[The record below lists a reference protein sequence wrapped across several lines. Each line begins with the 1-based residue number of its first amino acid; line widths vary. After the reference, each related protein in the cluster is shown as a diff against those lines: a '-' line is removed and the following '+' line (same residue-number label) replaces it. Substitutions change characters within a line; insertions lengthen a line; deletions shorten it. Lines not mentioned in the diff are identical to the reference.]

1 MTRMLQHLTGRG
13 PRGMPRV
20 MNIVVLDGY
29 TLNPG
34 DLSWDGLKALG
45 TCTIHDRTAPADVVA
60 RARHAE
66 IVLTNKCPL
75 RAETIA
81 ELPALRY
88 IGVTATGFNIV
99 DAAAARARGIPVC
112 NVPDYGTRAVA
123 QHTFALI
130 LELTN
135 AAGHHGRT
143 VREGRW
149 GASADWCY
157 WDRPLVEL
165 DGRTLGIVGWGRI
178 GRAVAELGRAFGMK
192 IIAASRRETPGA
204 EQVSVDDLFRH
215 SDVVSLHCPLTA
227 ETQGMVNAARLA
239 LMRRSAFL
247 INTSRGPL
255 IVDADLAAA
264 LESGRL
270 AGAAVDVLSAEPP
283 AAGNPLLAA
292 KNCLITPH
300 NAWAATAAR
309 ARLLEKAVANVRAFL
324 DGRPANVVN

>member
-1 MTRMLQHLTGRG
+1 
-13 PRGMPRV
+13 

-34 DLSWDGLKALG
+34 DLSWDGLHALG
-45 TCTIHDRTAPADVVA
+45 ACTIHDRTALGDIVA
-60 RARHAE
+60 RAREAE

-75 RAETIA
+75 RAAMIA
-81 ELPALRY
+81 QLPALRY
-88 IGVTATGFNIV
+88 IGVTATGFNVV

-135 AAGHHGRT
+135 AAGHHART

-149 GASADWCY
+149 VASADWCY

-165 DGRTLGIVGWGRI
+165 DGRTLGVVGWGRI

-192 IIAASRRETPGA
+192 ILAASRRETPGA
-204 EQVSVDDLFRH
+204 EQVSLDDLFCR

-227 ETQGMVNAARLA
+227 ETQGLVNAERLA
-239 LMRRSAFL
+239 LMRSSAFL

-255 IVDADLAAA
+255 IVDAELAAA

-283 AAGNPLLAA
+283 AADNPLLTA
-292 KNCLITPH
+292 KNCFITPH
-300 NAWAATAAR
+300 NAWAAGAAR
-309 ARLLEKAVANVRAFL
+309 VRLLERSVANVRAFL
-324 DGRPANVVN
+324 DGRPENVVN

>member
-1 MTRMLQHLTGRG
+1 
-13 PRGMPRV
+13 

-34 DLSWDGLKALG
+34 DLSWDGLEALG

-81 ELPALRY
+81 QLPALRY

-135 AAGHHGRT
+135 AAGHHART

-149 GASADWCY
+149 VASADWCY
-157 WDRPLVEL
+157 WERPLVEL

-192 IIAASRRETPGA
+192 IVAASRRETPGA
-204 EQVSVDDLFRH
+204 EQVSLDDLFRR

-239 LMRRSAFL
+239 LMRSSAFL

-264 LESGRL
+264 LEAGRL

-283 AAGNPLLAA
+283 PDGNPLLAA
-292 KNCLITPH
+292 KTVSSRRTTPGLQAQPAPACSQ
-300 NAWAATAAR
+300 NRSPTC
-309 ARLLEKAVANVRAFL
+309 RAFL
-324 DGRPANVVN
+324 DGRPGKRRQLSASAGPRDGFDRITAGRQ

>member
-1 MTRMLQHLTGRG
+1 
-13 PRGMPRV
+13 

-29 TLNPG
+29 KLNPG
-34 DLSWDGLKALG
+34 DLSWDGLHALG
-45 TCTIHDRTAPADVVA
+45 ACTIHDRTAPGDIVA
-60 RARHAE
+60 RALGAE

-75 RAETIA
+75 RAATIA
-81 ELPALRY
+81 QLPALRY
-88 IGVTATGFNIV
+88 IGVTATGFNVV

-135 AAGHHGRT
+135 AAGHHART

-149 GASADWCY
+149 VASADWCY

-192 IIAASRRETPGA
+192 ILAASRRETPGA
-204 EQVSVDDLFRH
+204 EQVSLDELFRR
-215 SDVVSLHCPLTA
+215 SDVVSLHCPLTPDTA
-227 ETQGMVNAARLA
+227 GLVNAARLA

-300 NAWAATAAR
+300 NAWAAGAAR
-309 ARLLEKAVANVRAFL
+309 ARLLETSVANVRAFL
-324 DGRPANVVN
+324 DGRPTNVVN